1 MAVHG
6 HLLHPGAYL
15 TRPQTDHI
23 AFSSLGH
30 LRFHMLQ
37 GEDDFKC
44 FSFNILF

>member
-15 TRPQTDHI
+15 THPQTDRI
-23 AFSSLGH
+23 ASSSLGH

-37 GEDDFKC
+37 GEDDFMC

>member
-15 TRPQTDHI
+15 THPQTDRI
-23 AFSSLGH
+23 ASSSLGH
-30 LRFHMLQ
+30 LGFHMLQ